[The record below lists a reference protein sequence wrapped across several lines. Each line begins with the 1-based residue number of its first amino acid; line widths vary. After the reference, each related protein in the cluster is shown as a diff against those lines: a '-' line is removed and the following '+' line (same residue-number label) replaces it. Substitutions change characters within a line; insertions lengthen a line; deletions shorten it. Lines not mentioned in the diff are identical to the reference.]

1 MGSGA
6 GTDTGWIMGAGG
18 RNSHLRASV
27 SSLTYEQRHLA
38 LERDETGA
46 KDSESL
52 KWLFKDLKMSGQE
65 DSGIPQRRG

>member
-18 RNSHLRASV
+18 RASV

>member
-6 GTDTGWIMGAGG
+6 STDTGWTMGAGG

-27 SSLTYEQRHLA
+27 SSLKYEQRHMA

-46 KDSESL
+46 KDLESL
-52 KWLFKDLKMSGQE
+52 KWLFKD
-65 DSGIPQRRG
+65 